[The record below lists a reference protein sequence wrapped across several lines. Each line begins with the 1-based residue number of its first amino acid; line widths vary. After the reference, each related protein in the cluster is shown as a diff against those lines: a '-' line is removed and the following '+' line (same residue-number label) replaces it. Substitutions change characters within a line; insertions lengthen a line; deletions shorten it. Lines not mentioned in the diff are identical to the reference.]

1 MDNVLNTIDLKPG
14 MVIVQVTQQNGPV
27 KIRKS
32 GLVTSMAMV
41 QGLVEMG
48 IQQVQI
54 DPAQTVEIEQSA
66 VDANVQKS
74 PTVQLLQTNLGFNQQ
89 TDSHLNDPFNRS
101 LFLTSVQD
109 IPSAWQFYGKP
120 YVILLIILLGGL
132 ALGFSGAKLL
142 TLYQQNQLMVQNQVT
157 QHAQK
162 DASGATSSDPSDLQQ
177 KQVTQQSTSAQ
188 LDTISVQVA
197 SQQNNPSGQDSRN
210 QTAELQTD
218 AFQTNEFQT
227 GEFQTGELQT
237 DEFQTDELQTTD
249 KPSRDKQA
257 TQTTQIKPLAPQNQ
271 EQNIVSDARAQQRA
285 EAQDVLSPELVKRF
299 EKVLDQMNS
308 ETPSRTKPNTVNQK
322 TNSDEGVPR
331 IDQLPAWVL
340 TELPNMAFSAHMYA
354 SEPQDRWV
362 RVNGMRLV
370 EGDLIADKVVI
381 DEIQAQRVILNYAG
395 HQFSMAALTDW

>member
-1 MDNVLNTIDLKPG
+1 MDNLLSTLDLKPG

-48 IQQVQI
+48 IKQVQI

-66 VDANVQKS
+66 VAVQVQKS
-74 PTVQLLQTNLGFNQQ
+74 PTVQLLQTSLGFNQQ
-89 TDSHLNDPFNRS
+89 TDSHLNDQFNRS

-120 YVILLIILLGGL
+120 YVILVLILVGGL
-132 ALGFSGAKLL
+132 ALGFSGAKLF
-142 TLYQQNQLMVQNQVT
+142 TLFQQHQPAVPNQVVEPVQNAVSWSKDDDPSGLTSAVQQPSTAAT
-157 QHAQK
+157 QSTQS
-162 DASGATSSDPSDLQQ
+162 DPNVLPATSQQ
-177 KQVTQQSTSAQ
+177 GSANAQ
-188 LDTISVQVA
+188 DVQT
-197 SQQNNPSGQDSRN
+197 R
-210 QTAELQTD
+210 TA
-218 AFQTNEFQT
+218 
-227 GEFQTGELQT
+227 ELQT
-237 DEFQTDELQTTD
+237 DEFQTDEFQTTG
-249 KPSRDKQA
+249 KPSRDKEA
-257 TQTTQIKPLAPQNQ
+257 TQSKQLAADNQ

-299 EKVLDQMNS
+299 EKVLDQMNN
-308 ETPSRTKPNTVNQK
+308 ETPSNTKPKTVNPK
-322 TNSDEGVPR
+322 TNGDEGVPR